1 MKKMTVFLA
10 QILRSIFGE
19 INYQRP
25 VWITNFVSR
34 LVESKYNTKKNK
46 LILAGIIATVLCGFI
61 GKKYYDSLP
70 KPEAVS
76 FNVYKPSYYNAVK
89 PEIRS
94 LFVSF
99 SKSVAP
105 ANMIGKEIID
115 GLEISPKVKGK
126 WSWSTDREL
135 KFTPILD
142 GKIDWPVGAKYSVS
156 ISKKILASHIRLNKY
171 DFDFDIDNIKAS
183 VYGKS
188 FYQDPRFSD
197 VKKVTANF
205 SFNYPVDVESL
216 KKRIKLTE
224 KSENG
229 FEKKSDSDLGIS
241 FNEEKNI
248 VYLASSNIKITDSNR
263 EFRFVI
269 EKGVS
274 SQFGGSSDEE
284 VNAVVKVPSLYD
296 YFKITGSS
304 IVIARNDKYESEQIL
319 RIENVAEIASE
330 ELFKSLEAYE
340 LPYHLDENDKKKA
353 PHYWS
358 SISEVTSDVLK
369 RSKKIKLDLIPTE
382 QLVSLAHS
390 FRLSLTPGRGL
401 YVKIPKN
408 TTSFGGFKLKDDF
421 ESVMVVP
428 EYPADLQ
435 FMGKGAL
442 IPMTGSKSL
451 SIVSRNINKISYVIN
466 QIRIE
471 HVNHLIP
478 TLIYDYTKPEQYDLR
493 PERIAERF
501 EGEIPL
507 INQNPQKTQFSSID
521 LNSYLNGSK
530 KGLFYIT
537 LNSKDSSQYA
547 NDKRFIII
555 TDLGMIVKKS
565 ISGNYDVFVQNISTG
580 QPVAGAK
587 VSVLGQNGLNI
598 LSGETGANGSY
609 SFPNLKDFKNDK
621 LPIAFVA
628 QQGDNISFVPFN
640 AYNREI
646 DFTQFDVGG
655 VRDSSE
661 SDQLNAYIFSD
672 RGIYRPGEQADFG
685 LIVRSKNW
693 GKAFSQ
699 IPVEVTIDN
708 PSGQQVMKKTI
719 SVSSNSIDTV
729 TFKTEDFYQT
739 GNYIINA
746 HIMQKDKVAILIGT
760 SSFQVEEFVPDQ
772 IKVRTSL
779 SKTEL
784 EGWVKPDKL
793 SLNLTAFNLYGK
805 PASDRV
811 ARSKI
816 KIKPTEVF
824 FKKWKDY
831 NFSAM
836 LNSKQLEVN
845 DSLPDQKTNT
855 NGEVNWELNIG
866 QLESSVY
873 RLYLNSEVFETE
885 GGRSVKAQLS
895 QLVSDREFLLGVNT
909 QQNDLSFI
917 KQNAKVQVDLIAIN
931 PKLESI
937 AVKDI
942 NVEVI
947 QKKPTSVLVKLPNET
962 YAYQTVYKTQVLK
975 SYKYELSAKTTK
987 FKIETDQIGEF
998 SIVFKDN
1005 NKTTLNTFAYNVVGQ
1020 GDLDRGLEKSTILKV
1035 GLNKKD
1041 YQSND
1046 FIEVQIKSPYP
1057 GAGLITIERDKVYA
1071 TKWFKSNSTSTVEK
1085 IQIPAGL
1092 EGQAYIVVT
1101 MLRDINSEDIYTS
1114 PLSFG
1119 VATFGIDL
1127 ESRKANIDI
1136 QAPQVVKPGQKLNF
1150 KVKAE
1155 SKTKAAIYLVDEGI
1169 LQVANY
1175 KLPTPL
1181 SYFFQKKALQV
1192 NTYQILDLVMPDF
1205 AKILPKAAGGDEAAL
1220 LGNSINPFKRKN
1232 IAPVAQWLGVFDLSE
1247 KWTDLSYLV
1256 PDHFNG
1262 NIKIMV
1268 VAADEKKLG
1277 SQSADVNV
1285 RGDFI
1290 INATTS
1296 TFTAPDDEFEVNLIV
1311 ANQLLGSG
1319 EKAKVDIAITP
1330 SKGGY
1335 TVIDQ
1340 PTVSL
1345 EIPENKEKSVNFKLK
1360 SPQKLGAHS
1369 IEVTAGIGNK
1379 KSKVDLQLSN
1389 RPAAPYMQAI
1399 QWMLLTDKEQTVDV
1413 LNNSRDEF
1421 KKNVVQFHTTVQD
1434 LVLPFQS
1441 FYEVN
1446 DYLCS
1451 EQIASKLIPLAL
1463 KADKNKDEQKTVE
1476 KLISLLRSRQ
1486 KSDGSFGL
1494 YPNSYEPNLDVSLH
1508 LGMIFLYMQEKGE
1521 PIPEDI
1527 WKRYLESLKSNYNQT
1542 ASKIDLQRKAKAMY
1556 ILVRSQFV
1564 PKEDLKNMAVLIKDK
1579 KSQKDFTSLAA
1590 MYLAASYKLA
1600 MQDDLSYKA
1609 FKMSDDN
1616 KKLTANFEYLF
1627 PGAEDFERQAI
1638 VLKSFPEKAESIIS
1652 SAEFLKVIDLVN
1664 KQHMS
1669 TYSTSYLLMALDS
1682 ILKNTTQSSAL
1693 EKINIDGLDKDNKT
1707 VTVDKSKKIDIQ
1719 QNINKIKFS
1728 NSSGKPIIISYV
1740 KAGFP
1745 ASDDLKQ
1752 DYKGIEI
1759 NRVIEDESGKEIK
1772 SIDIGKEAVVKIRLR
1787 TLDKT
1792 MTSVLV
1798 NDLLP
1803 AGFEVVLN
1811 SIRQNI
1817 NDAESNGQQPVYED
1831 GEGYDAQPVE
1841 VDPENPE
1848 GQGENGGDGAQ
1859 NSNRLRQYYW
1869 PLLFVSG
1876 KANAQSLSSST
1887 AVSPLFA
1894 DHIDVR
1900 EDRVNIYA
1908 YVDENLKEYTYR
1920 IKAITKG
1927 KFKVP
1932 GIYAKGL
1939 YRTDLIGQGSSG
1951 QIEVK

>member
-1 MKKMTVFLA
+1 MKKIIAFLA
-10 QILRSIFGE
+10 QVLRSVLGE
-19 INYQRP
+19 VNYQRP
-25 VWITNFVSR
+25 IWINSLCSR
-34 LVESKYNTKKNK
+34 IVNSKYNTKKNK
-46 LILAGIIATVLCGFI
+46 LIFAGIIATSLSGFFA
-61 GKKYYDSLP
+61 KKYYDSLP

-76 FNVYKPSYYNAVK
+76 FNVFKPSDFNPVK
-89 PEIRS
+89 PEMRP

-115 GLEISPKVKGK
+115 GLEMSPKVKGK
-126 WSWSTDREL
+126 WIWSTDREL
-135 KFTPILD
+135 KFIPILD

-156 ISKKILASHIRLNKY
+156 IRKKVLASHIELNKY
-171 DFDFDIDNIKAS
+171 DFDFDINNIKAA
-183 VYGKS
+183 VYSHS

-197 VKKVTANF
+197 VKKVTAIF

-224 KSENG
+224 KPENG

-241 FNEEKNI
+241 FNEEKTT
-248 VYLASSNIKITDSNR
+248 VYLSSSNIKITDYNR
-263 EFRFVI
+263 EFKFII
-269 EKGVS
+269 EKGVM

-284 VNAVVKVPSLYD
+284 VSVTIKVPSLYD
-296 YFKITGSS
+296 YFKITGSN

-319 RIENVAEIASE
+319 RIENIAEIASE
-330 ELFKSLEAYE
+330 DLFKSVELYE
-340 LPYHLDENDKKKA
+340 LPYHLDGNDKKKN

-358 SISEVTSDVLK
+358 SISEVTSDVLG
-369 RSKKIKLDLIPTE
+369 RSKKINLDLIPTE
-382 QLVSLAHS
+382 QLVSTAHS
-390 FRLSLTPGRGL
+390 FRLSSTPGRGL

-421 ESVMVVP
+421 ESVMIVP

-442 IPMTGSKSL
+442 IPLTGSKTL

-478 TLIYDYTKPEQYDLR
+478 ALIYDYTKPEQYDLR

-507 INQNPQKTQFSSID
+507 INKNPQKTQFSSID

-537 LNSKDSSQYA
+537 LNSKDSSQYV
-547 NDKRFIII
+547 NDYRFIMI

-565 ISGNYDVFVQNISTG
+565 ISGNYEVFVQNISTG
-580 QPVAGAK
+580 QPVVGAK

-598 LSGETGANGSY
+598 LSGETGTDGSY

-628 QQGDNISFVPFN
+628 QQGENISFVPFN

-693 GKAFSQ
+693 SKAFNQ
-699 IPVEVTIDN
+699 IPVEITVDN

-719 SVSSNSIDTV
+719 TVSSNSIDTV
-729 TFKTEDFYQT
+729 SFKTEDFFQT
-739 GNYIINA
+739 GRYVIYA
-746 HIMQKDKVAILIGT
+746 HIMQKDKIAVLIGT
-760 SSFQVEEFVPDQ
+760 TNFQIEEFIPDQ

-779 SKTEL
+779 NNTEL
-784 EGWVKPDKL
+784 EGWVRPDKL
-793 SLNLTAFNLYGK
+793 SLNLSAFNLYGK
-805 PASDRV
+805 PASDRLT
-811 ARSKI
+811 RSKI

-831 NFSAM
+831 NFSTM

-855 NGEVNWELNIG
+855 NGEVNWNLNIG

-873 RLYLNSEVFETE
+873 RLYLSSEVFETE

-895 QLVSDREFLLGVNT
+895 QLVSDREYLLGINT
-909 QQNDLSFI
+909 QQNDLSFL
-917 KQNAKVQVDLIAIN
+917 KQNAKVQIDLIAVN
-931 PKLESI
+931 SKLDTV
-937 AVKDI
+937 AVKDV

-962 YAYQTVYKTQVLK
+962 YAYQTVYKTQILK
-975 SYKYELSAKTTK
+975 SHKFDVSAKSTK
-987 FKIETDQIGEF
+987 FKIDTDQIGEF
-998 SIVFKDN
+998 SIIFKDD
-1005 NKTTLNTFAYNVVGQ
+1005 NKTILNTIAYNVVGQ
-1020 GDLDRGLEKSTILKV
+1020 GDLERGLEKSTILKV

-1041 YQSND
+1041 YQPND

-1071 TKWFKSNSTSTVEK
+1071 TKWFKSNSTSAVEK
-1085 IQIPAGL
+1085 IQIPNGL

-1119 VATFGIDL
+1119 VATFAIDL

-1136 QAPQVVKPGQKLNF
+1136 QSPQVVKPGQKLNF
-1150 KVKAE
+1150 KVKAQ
-1155 SKTKAAIYLVDEGI
+1155 SKTKAAIFLVDEGI

-1175 KLPTPL
+1175 KLPAPL
-1181 SYFFQKKALQV
+1181 NYFFQKKALQV

-1232 IAPVAQWLGVFDLSE
+1232 IAPVAQWLGVFDVSE

-1262 NIKIMV
+1262 NVKIMV

-1311 ANQLLGSG
+1311 ANQLQGSG
-1319 EKAKVDIAITP
+1319 DKAKVDIVIAP
-1330 SKGGY
+1330 SKDGY
-1335 TVIDQ
+1335 AMIDQ
-1340 PTVSL
+1340 PQISI
-1345 EIPENKEKSVNFKLK
+1345 EIPENKEKSINFRLK
-1360 SPQKLGAHS
+1360 SLQKLGAHS
-1369 IEVTAGIGNK
+1369 IEITAGIGNK
-1379 KSKVDLQLSN
+1379 KSKIDLQLSN
-1389 RPAAPYMQAI
+1389 RPASPYKQTI
-1399 QWMLLTDKEQTVDV
+1399 QWMLLTDKEQIIDV
-1413 LNNSRDEF
+1413 QNNSRDEF
-1421 KKNVVQFHTTVQD
+1421 KKNIVQFHTTVQD

-1451 EQIASKLIPLAL
+1451 EQIASKLIPLVL
-1463 KADKNKDEQKTVE
+1463 KSDKNKDEQKTVE

-1542 ASKIDLQRKAKAMY
+1542 ISKIDLQRKAKAIY

-1564 PKEDLKNMAVLIKDK
+1564 PKEDLKNMATIIKDK

-1609 FKMSDDN
+1609 FRMSDDN
-1616 KKLTANFEYLF
+1616 KKLSVNMDYLF
-1627 PGAEDFERQAI
+1627 PGAENFERQAL
-1638 VLKSFPEKAESIIS
+1638 VLKSFPEKAESIINS
-1652 SAEFLKVIDLVN
+1652 SDFLKVINLVN

-1669 TYSTSYLLMALDS
+1669 TYSTSYLLMTLDS

-1693 EKINIDGLDKDNKT
+1693 EKINIEGLDKNNKPIAI
-1707 VTVDKSKKIDIQ
+1707 DKTKKIDI
-1719 QNINKIKFS
+1719 NREINKIKFV
-1728 NSSGKPIIISYV
+1728 NGSGKPIIASYI
-1740 KAGFP
+1740 KAGYSP
-1745 ASDDLKQ
+1745 SDEIKQ
-1752 DYKGIEI
+1752 DYRGIEI
-1759 NRVIEDESGKEIK
+1759 SRVIEDESGKEIN
-1772 SIDIGKEAVVKIRLR
+1772 SIDVGKEAVVKIRLR
-1787 TLDKT
+1787 TLDKA
-1792 MTSVLV
+1792 MTSLLI

-1811 SIRQNI
+1811 SIRQNVSE
-1817 NDAESNGQQPVYED
+1817 DESNSQQPAYDD
-1831 GEGYDAQPVE
+1831 GEGYDSQPVE
-1841 VDPENPE
+1841 MDSENY
-1848 GQGENGGDGAQ
+1848 ENDGGDGAQ
-1859 NSNRLRQYYW
+1859 HPVRIHQYYW

-1876 KANAQSLSSST
+1876 KANAQSLLNVT
-1887 AVSPLFA
+1887 TVSPLFA

-1908 YVDENLKEYTYR
+1908 NVDENLKEYTYR

-1951 QIEVK
+1951 QIEIK